1 MARQLGQILVDMGFI
16 DDDQLEMLVE
26 EQAQQPGIKIGKVAE
41 DMGMI
46 IDSQL
51 VQALAE
57 QLFLQIPW
65 EIKSGQPRSAE

>member
-51 VQALAE
+51 VQ
-57 QLFLQIPW
+57 
-65 EIKSGQPRSAE
+65 